1 MNWKDPVFQA
11 MDINGNWEEDPD
23 HISEFYDYSCEM
35 PSGAVIERNA
45 RFFGPTAF
53 RLAIARWNRA
63 GDGKYKYFYDAMNKG
78 SHGIPDPNVPKITS
92 VGTIRDGKLVRKEAR
107 ENANEAL

>member
-1 MNWKDPVFQA
+1 MNWKDPVYQA
-11 MDINGNWEEDPD
+11 MDINGNWEDDPD

-53 RLAIARWNRA
+53 RLAIARWNKN
-63 GDGKYKYFYDAMNKG
+63 GNGKYKYFYNAMDKG
-78 SHGIPDPNVPKITS
+78 SHGIPDPNCELNAPTVT
-92 VGTIRDGKLVRKEAR
+92 GLGLIRDGKVVIF
-107 ENANEAL
+107 EAL